1 MRWLSGPKDI
11 HERKKEKKRDAIY
24 FEGLLHSMILASQ
37 PQGLECRTEM
47 PRDMNLELQDGPY
60 YLIFQAIV

>member
-1 MRWLSGPKDI
+1 
-11 HERKKEKKRDAIY
+11 
-24 FEGLLHSMILASQ
+24 MILASQ